1 MKIKIKA
8 NYNGTV
14 IEFKNKSEFTK
25 WVQKYIQN
33 ISFSN
38 EENEKLQF
46 KILENKYVTVSNMLD
61 LINGSFKIVY

>member
-8 NYNGTV
+8 NYSGTV